1 MRLLSRLRERPDR
14 IRRLEAEL
22 AQYRHG
28 WPPGHFYSPI
38 PSREELLRRQDQLFG
53 PPPPVLPGIE
63 LNEAGQLELLGE
75 LGHLS
80 AAHPWSDEPTEQT
93 RYHFENPNFRH
104 GEALALLGMLRR
116 AAPARVLEIG
126 SGYSSAAILDT
137 ADRLP
142 RRPECLFVDPHP
154 ELLEQLLRP
163 DDRVEILSQP
173 VQDVGLEH
181 FVRLQANDVLF
192 IDSTHV
198 AKAGSDVNRLY
209 HEVLPRL
216 APGVLVHVHDIYY
229 PFEYPR
235 NWVLE
240 GRSWNEAYVL
250 RALLCRTA
258 AFQIRLFTSYLA
270 EYHRAALEAAIPLSS
285 RGAGSSLWLS
295 VR

>member
-1 MRLLSRLRERPDR
+1 LTLLSRLRERRDR

-22 AQYRHG
+22 AQYQHG

-38 PSREELLRRQDQLFG
+38 PSRDELVRRQDQLFG
-53 PPPPVLPGIE
+53 PSPAALPGIE

-75 LGHLS
+75 LGRLS
-80 AAHPWSDEPTEQT
+80 AAHPWSDEPTEGT

-104 GEALALLGMLRR
+104 GEALALLGMLRL
-116 AAPARVLEIG
+116 AKPARVLEVG
-126 SGYSSAAILDT
+126 SGYSSAAILDI

-142 RRPECLFVDPHP
+142 RRPECVFVDPYP
-154 ELLEQLLRP
+154 ELLERLLVP
-163 DDRVEILSQP
+163 GDRVEILSQP
-173 VQDVGLEH
+173 VQDIGFEH
-181 FVRLQANDVLF
+181 FLRLEAQDVLF

-198 AKAGSDVNRLY
+198 AKTGSDVNRLY

-235 NWVLE
+235 EWVLE
-240 GRSWNEAYVL
+240 GRSWNEAYLL
-250 RALLCRTA
+250 RALLCCTA
-258 AFQIRLFTSYLA
+258 AFEIRLFTSYLA
-270 EYHRAALEAAIPLSS
+270 QHHRAALEAALPLSS